1 MYSTSGVKI
10 FGEDGSVL
18 TSNNPSTSGLINGLM
33 IQKYLNFSQLI
44 YAFFDVGI
52 LQLPQMLGRLN
63 NFFCFG

>member
-1 MYSTSGVKI
+1 M
-10 FGEDGSVL
+10 FGEERSVL
-18 TSNNPSTSGLINGLM
+18 ALDDATASGLINGLM